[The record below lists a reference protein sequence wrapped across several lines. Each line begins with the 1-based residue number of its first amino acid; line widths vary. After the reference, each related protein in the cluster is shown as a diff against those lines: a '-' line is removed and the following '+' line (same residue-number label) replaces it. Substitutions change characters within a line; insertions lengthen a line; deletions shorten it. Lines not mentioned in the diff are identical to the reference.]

1 MQRPSVEQ
9 AHEESATH
17 DSPVPSASSSALE
30 LAAPLASLPS
40 LPVECLQLI
49 LAHHDGDLTTL
60 HSLLLVNRTF
70 FQLAVPLLY
79 RSPFRLVRSYEHDKL
94 PWDKFKRQ
102 VKLLWLL
109 LCSVI
114 HHPWV
119 RDELPPFSAEFPVL
133 HNPSR
138 TRPCSDEDDRQG
150 LQEGSSTAAR
160 GWPASRSVG
169 AMTLDRDLTIDYLR
183 YYTHH
188 DHTTLSDAFPTLFP
202 SLICYHM
209 DQWSRSEDM
218 IRIRN
223 TVERALLL
231 HHSEGIV
238 SLAIPITRIHLFLE
252 AVPRLFRLR
261 RIELHDIK
269 LEFRAKDAI
278 EFVSRH
284 DQLMSGHQ
292 RRRGHRGSVILGQGS
307 IVQTNVASG
316 ASDPETGDTAIEPVD
331 MPDHSLVSLTEVKI
345 GGPGDYGII
354 EKPDLYRILQAMSQ
368 PKVIDL
374 TGWRGAVLDLAQ
386 VPVHSLETLL
396 MRLDR
401 PLPRTCP
408 IETFLQKARNLKEL
422 QICISPAHGGLFR
435 WAVALRDEKNKIAHR
450 KLEQETANLPLTQER
465 EKHWPGVNEKHEED
479 GLKALSL
486 AGETAATVWALTG
499 ATEAFST
506 TLEVLKA
513 NSWKRP
519 VGIPLD
525 DNEDGNI
532 TNEPFYLYG
541 APDLENAN
549 GNSDADMDTPTPHP
563 HHPHHPHNPH
573 NPHHSY
579 MHTSLHAPRLTL
591 VSLMIRLQELDL
603 KGEIAAIAFDFRSL
617 ARCPQLRVLR
627 LNTHPC
633 GIAPHPERIQSL
645 LQHVSASVQ
654 ELDLTGPWFITDWH
668 LDRMATVALP
678 DLRRLRLVHCK
689 TFSDMDAQNPDEMQR
704 TNVQATTMMRT
715 TLPPHLVDALPAQQ
729 DIVFASAACSPLSS
743 TSTSSSFSLKEAA
756 AIPSNSPS
764 AQYLTGPGL
773 VHAVERMKELRDIRL
788 GLDLGRRDPHQQPQ
802 GQGQGQ
808 GDRQQRSPYEELM
821 AAQAAAAAARGR
833 GSGNSNSSDASYHGV
848 RGNDTKEEGE
858 LASMARA
865 LQHHSENRILPLMI
879 EIQHCSL

>member
-9 AHEESATH
+9 EAATQN
-17 DSPVPSASSSALE
+17 SMVRASTKANEPATS
-30 LAAPLASLPS
+30 LASLPS
-40 LPVECLQLI
+40 LPIECLQLI

-79 RSPFRLVRSYEHDKL
+79 HSPFRLVRSYEHDKL

-119 RDELPPFSAEFPVL
+119 RDELPPFSSEFPVL
-133 HNPSR
+133 YNPTRS
-138 TRPCSDEDDRQG
+138 RPCNDEEDRQG
-150 LQEGSSTAAR
+150 RQQGSTAATR
-160 GWPASRSVG
+160 GRPTRRLAG
-169 AMTLDRDLTIDYLR
+169 TKIPERDLTIDYLR

-209 DQWSRSEDM
+209 DQWSTSEDM

-238 SLAIPITRIHLFLE
+238 SLAIPITRIHLFQE
-252 AVPRLFRLR
+252 AVPRLFRLK

-269 LEFRAKDAI
+269 LEFRAEDAI
-278 EFVSRH
+278 EFVKRH
-284 DQLMSGHQ
+284 DEITSGH
-292 RRRGHRGSVILGQGS
+292 RSRRGNRGPIALEHAPTTPTAFESGTSDQGAYS
-307 IVQTNVASG
+307 TVV
-316 ASDPETGDTAIEPVD
+316 DPEDTHD
-331 MPDHSLVSLTEVKI
+331 YSQVSLTDVKI

-368 PKVIDL
+368 PKAIDM

-386 VPVHSLETLL
+386 VPAHSLETLL

-408 IETFLQKARNLKEL
+408 IETFLQKARNLKNL

-435 WAVALRDEKNKIAHR
+435 WAVELRNEKNKIAHR
-450 KLEQETANLPLTQER
+450 KLEQEVASGAPPR
-465 EKHWPGVNEKHEED
+465 EHDINWPGVNEKQED
-479 GLKALSL
+479 HGLKTLSL

-519 VGIPLD
+519 FGIPLD
-525 DNEDGNI
+525 DFEDD
-532 TNEPFYLYG
+532 TDQPLYPAG
-541 APDLENAN
+541 VPDLLNAN
-549 GNSDADMDTPTPHP
+549 GTAGADMYTQIHHNYHP
-563 HHPHHPHNPH
+563 HHPFV
-573 NPHHSY
+573 
-579 MHTSLHAPRLTL
+579 HTSMHSPRLSWA
-591 VSLMIRLQELDL
+591 SLMTRLQELDL
-603 KGEIAAIAFDFRSL
+603 KGEIAAISFDFRSL
-617 ARCPQLRVLR
+617 AQCPQLRVLR

-633 GIAPHPERIQSL
+633 GVAPGPDRVQSL
-645 LQHVSASVQ
+645 LQYVSASVQ
-654 ELDLTGPWFITDWH
+654 ELDLTGTWFITDWH
-668 LDRMATVALP
+668 LDRLATVALP
-678 DLRRLRLVHCK
+678 NLRRLRLVHCK
-689 TFSDMDAQNPDEMQR
+689 TFLDLGANTEDITQR
-704 TNVQATTMMRT
+704 TNAQTTATAMMRPA
-715 TLPPHLVDALPAQQ
+715 LPPHLIDALPAQL
-729 DIVFASAACSPLSS
+729 DISIADGASFPSSSSPSSLFEPAAAVPSIPLSA
-743 TSTSSSFSLKEAA
+743 K
-756 AIPSNSPS
+756 
-764 AQYLTGPGL
+764 YLTGPGL
-773 VHAVERMKELRDIRL
+773 VRAVEKMKDLREIRL
-788 GLDLGRRDPHQQPQ
+788 GLDLDRRDSRHQRQAQ
-802 GQGQGQ
+802 GRGQS
-808 GDRQQRSPYEELM
+808 DRQQRSPYEELM
-821 AAQAAAAAARGR
+821 AAQAATTAASR
-833 GSGNSNSSDASYHGV
+833 STNNNSNNMSHHGMK
-848 RGNDTKEEGE
+848 GNDHKEEGE
-858 LASMARA
+858 LALMARA
-865 LQHHSENRILPLMI
+865 LKHHSEDRILPLKI

>member
-1 MQRPSVEQ
+1 MPG
-9 AHEESATH
+9 
-17 DSPVPSASSSALE
+17 ASSTAE
-30 LAAPLASLPS
+30 EPAAPAASLPS
-40 LPVECLQLI
+40 LPIECLQLI
-49 LAHHDGDLTTL
+49 IAHHDGDLTTL

-119 RDELPPFSAEFPVL
+119 REELPPFSAEFPVL
-133 HNPSR
+133 HNP
-138 TRPCSDEDDRQG
+138 TRDRLCSGEEDRQD
-150 LQEGSSTAAR
+150 LQERSR
-160 GWPASRSVG
+160 PASTLDRATGRFVG
-169 AMTLDRDLTIDYLR
+169 ATTPGRDLTIDYLR

-209 DQWSRSEDM
+209 DQWSTSKDM

-231 HHSEGIV
+231 HYSEGIV

-252 AVPRLFRLR
+252 AVPRLFRLK

-269 LEFRAKDAI
+269 LEFKAEDAI
-278 EFVSRH
+278 EFVKRH
-284 DQLMSGHQ
+284 DEVTSGHQ
-292 RRRGHRGSVILGQGS
+292 ARQGQRGSTNRGLGPIAQR
-307 IVQTNVASG
+307 
-316 ASDPETGDTAIEPVD
+316 AIELSGTLDHETCSTVEE
-331 MPDHSLVSLTEVKI
+331 PDDIHIHSLVSLTEVKI

-354 EKPDLYRILQAMSQ
+354 EKPDLYRILQAMRQ
-368 PKVIDL
+368 PKVIDM

-401 PLPRTCP
+401 PIPRTCP
-408 IETFLQKARNLKEL
+408 IETFLQQARNLKNL

-435 WAVALRDEKNKIAHR
+435 WAVEMRNEGNIIAHR
-450 KLEQETANLPLTQER
+450 RLEQEVLNGALAQEPD
-465 EKHWPGVNEKHEED
+465 KIWPGLNEKQEEH
-479 GLKALSL
+479 GLKTLSL

-525 DNEDGNI
+525 DFEDDPV
-532 TNEPFYLYG
+532 TDEPSYPVG
-541 APDLENAN
+541 APVM
-549 GNSDADMDTPTPHP
+549 GDADGSLHASMDTQMHQN
-563 HHPHHPHNPH
+563 HHPHHTFV
-573 NPHHSY
+573 HS
-579 MHTSLHAPRLTL
+579 SLHLPRLSWA
-591 VSLMIRLQELDL
+591 SLMTRLQELDL
-603 KGEIAAIAFDFRSL
+603 KGEVAAIAFDFRSL

-633 GIAPHPERIQSL
+633 GVPPNPERIQSL
-645 LQHVSASVQ
+645 LQYVSVSVQ

-668 LDRMATVALP
+668 LNQMATVALP

-689 TFSDMDAQNPDEMQR
+689 TFSDLEASAEETQRTDAQTSAR
-704 TNVQATTMMRT
+704 MRT
-715 TLPPHLVDALPAQQ
+715 TLPPHLVDVLPAQQ
-729 DIVFASAACSPLSS
+729 DIVRAGDGASLSLPLSS
-743 TSTSSSFSLKEAA
+743 PSSSSSFSFESTAA
-756 AIPSNSPS
+756 VPSS
-764 AQYLTGPGL
+764 ALSVKHLTGRGL
-773 VHAVERMKELRDIRL
+773 VHAVKQMKELRGIQL
-788 GLDLGRRDPHQQPQ
+788 GLDLDRRDSYHQRRSQ
-802 GQGQGQ
+802 GQS
-808 GDRQQRSPYEELM
+808 DRQQRSPYEELM
-821 AAQAAAAAARGR
+821 EAQAAASR
-833 GSGNSNSSDASYHGV
+833 NSNTSSNNFGHPGMN
-848 RGNDTKEEGE
+848 GNNNSKEEGE
-858 LASMARA
+858 LALMARA
-865 LQHHSENRILPLMI
+865 LRHYSENRILPLKI